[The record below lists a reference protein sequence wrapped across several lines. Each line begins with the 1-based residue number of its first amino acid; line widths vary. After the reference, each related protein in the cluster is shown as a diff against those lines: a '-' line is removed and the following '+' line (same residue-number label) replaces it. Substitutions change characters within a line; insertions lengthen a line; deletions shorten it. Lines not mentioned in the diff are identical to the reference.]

1 MIVCLPRCY
10 YLQLI
15 CGTSK
20 VISRPE
26 DQRIERGMEGQLT
39 YHFNGQ
45 LDVVLT
51 HATVVVLCLQRVRL
65 ESSCSSA
72 TRCRC
77 RLDQQTHRR
86 LHEPRSTTG
95 EATLLAAFFLFFLQS
110 LLVYFG
116 NFQLQF
122 SLFHGSVWLFLSPSS
137 SSSSS
142 SSAIHFLRID
152 FTKIEY

>member
-1 MIVCLPRCY
+1 MIVSAKVLLFIAYPRHI
-10 YLQLI
+10 Q
-15 CGTSK
+15 S
-20 VISRPE
+20 
-26 DQRIERGMEGQLT
+26 DQQTRGRGEGEIDLFT

-65 ESSCSSA
+65 ERSCSSA

-95 EATLLAAFFLFFLQS
+95 EATLFGCLLLFFFAVTLLLFWQFPVAVFTFPRLS
-110 LLVYFG
+110 LAFVTVVFFVEC
-116 NFQLQF
+116 N
-122 SLFHGSVWLFLSPSS
+122 SLSTH
-137 SSSSS
+137 
-142 SSAIHFLRID
+142 
-152 FTKIEY
+152 